1 MTSISYHTNFQE
13 EKIMSNTFSNKF
25 VADEKN
31 LAFLQE
37 TMWGPNA
44 IRQAE
49 ELASHFT
56 ITPDMRILD
65 LGCGLGLSS
74 FYLAQE
80 YGAEVFATDLMAEPT
95 VNYERFQSLGVA
107 DKIVPMILDATQTLP
122 FAKEYFNVVFSVGAY
137 NMFGDNEEML
147 PKLIPY
153 LKKGGYIAVSIPGL
167 KYEFGDNVPPE
178 MQPFWDVPDVARCV
192 RGIEWWQDLWCKVEG
207 IEIVTISEM
216 ACHDIAWK
224 EYLASLKPGFG
235 DDTGELGTE
244 WTLDM
249 MAAEGG
255 KYYNTIQLIAK
266 VI

>member
-1 MTSISYHTNFQE
+1 MC
-13 EKIMSNTFSNKF
+13 NTFSYKF

-31 LAFLQE
+31 IALLQE

-49 ELASHFT
+49 ELASHFRVT
-56 ITPDMRILD
+56 KDMRILD
-65 LGCGLGLSS
+65 LGCGPGLSS
-74 FYLAQE
+74 LYLAME
-80 YGAEVFATDLMAEPT
+80 YGAEVLATDLTIDPT
-95 VNYERFQSLGVA
+95 ENYERFKSLGVA
-107 DKIVPMILDATQTLP
+107 DKIIAMMLDATQPLP
-122 FAKEYFNVVFSVGAY
+122 FAQRYFDVIFSVGAY

-153 LKKGGYIAVSIPGL
+153 VKKGGYIAVSFPGL

-178 MQPFWDVPDVARCV
+178 MQPFWNVPEVARCV
-192 RGIEWWQDLWCKVEG
+192 RGIEWWRELFGKAEG
-207 IEIVTISEM
+207 IEIVTISEQI
-216 ACHDIAWK
+216 CHDIAWK
-224 EYLASLKPGFG
+224 EYLASLNPGFG

-249 MAAEGG
+249 MAAEDG
-255 KYYNTIQLIAK
+255 KYFNTIQLIAK